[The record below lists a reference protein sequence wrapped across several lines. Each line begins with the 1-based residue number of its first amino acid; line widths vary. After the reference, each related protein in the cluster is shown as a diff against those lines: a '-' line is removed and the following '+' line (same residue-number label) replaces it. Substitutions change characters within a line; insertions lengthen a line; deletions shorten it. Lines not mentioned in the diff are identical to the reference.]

1 MRVQQVLQQVAQQVA
16 QHSAREPVHAAP
28 APEPDPFVEEQRAV
42 PAFLAP
48 SMEPIQF
55 DEPWPKARPPRRNSS
70 ANLLLRFG
78 FAASGA
84 AAVALIALPDVR
96 QRLVGAISE
105 PLAGLTS
112 NAAAVF
118 GEGKPVL
125 ARDEPIAPRAVRTEP
140 VVVAKEPDR
149 SSAPMPK
156 LATAG
161 LAPALPDPRSVVRND
176 NSPPARAPEA
186 QPQRETVM
194 VPIAPPAAEAPHNVQ
209 PVIWHGPPGRA
220 AANES
225 ATSGV
230 ATRPLAAEEIE
241 LLRKQGNDFI
251 AVGDFAGARGVL
263 ERAADAGDA
272 ASALALAATYDPAVL
287 ARHKVK
293 GLVPDNA
300 KAAHWYER
308 ARDLGSQ
315 EAPLRLNA
323 LARGN

>member
-1 MRVQQVLQQVAQQVA
+1 
-16 QHSAREPVHAAP
+16 
-28 APEPDPFVEEQRAV
+28 
-42 PAFLAP
+42 
-48 SMEPIQF
+48 
-55 DEPWPKARPPRRNSS
+55 
-70 ANLLLRFG
+70 LRFG

-84 AAVALIALPDVR
+84 AMVALIALPDLR
-96 QRLVGAISE
+96 QRLVGAISG

-118 GEGKPVL
+118 GEGRPVL
-125 ARDEPIAPRAVRTEP
+125 AREEPIAPVSVRTEP
-140 VVVAKEPDR
+140 VVIAKEPDR
-149 SSAPMPK
+149 FGASIPK

-161 LAPALPDPRSVVRND
+161 LAPALPDSHSAARDD
-176 NSPPARAPEA
+176 NAPPTRVPEV

-194 VPIAPPAAEAPHNVQ
+194 LPIAPPA
-209 PVIWHGPPGRA
+209 RA
-220 AANES
+220 AANEGQ
-225 ATSGV
+225 TSGV

-241 LLRKQGNDFI
+241 LLRKQGSDFI
-251 AVGDFAGARGVL
+251 AAGDFAGARGVL
-263 ERAADAGDA
+263 ERAADTGDA
-272 ASALALAATYDPAVL
+272 AAALALAATYDPAVL